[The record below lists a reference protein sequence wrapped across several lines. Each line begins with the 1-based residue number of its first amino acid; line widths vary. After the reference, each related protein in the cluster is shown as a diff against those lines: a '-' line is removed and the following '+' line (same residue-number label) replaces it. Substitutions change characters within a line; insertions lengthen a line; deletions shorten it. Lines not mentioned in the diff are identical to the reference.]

1 VKELFEVTDRA
12 VIYAPIYKVKFQN
25 VKTGEMKTVKFDG
38 VTARLLS

>member
-1 VKELFEVTDRA
+1 VKELFEVNDRA

-25 VKTGEMKTVKFDG
+25 VKTSETKTVKFDG